1 MTGQSCC
8 PPQRSLKYLPFSW
21 TLGTVANSPL
31 ILRTLLSSHPF
42 RQNVRCPNVRTLAM
56 SGKAAVRVQLE
67 VISIPYICKCPVA
80 FKAQL
85 CILSVRID
93 WVILQKRKKNPRT
106 FKQQRFISH
115 SQHMFTTDA
124 LGTLFPRLLPSH
136 SKTQG
141 NGAATIQN
149 IAGGHGNVTGGLT
162 QKLNL
167 WPPHDMCPFCS
178 KFISQRKSLAGT
190 GHKGIKKYNPKM
202 CPEGK
207 KTEMT
212 IWKKH

>member
-1 MTGQSCC
+1 MSPFQLYSGDYGKQPLDPQDAAEQSSIQTEC
-8 PPQRSLKYLPFSW
+8 
-21 TLGTVANSPL
+21 TLSQCEDFG
-31 ILRTLLSSHPF
+31 
-42 RQNVRCPNVRTLAM
+42 NVRKSCSESTIRGN
-56 SGKAAVRVQLE
+56 K
-67 VISIPYICKCPVA
+67 YPVA

-85 CILSVRID
+85 CILSIRIG
-93 WVILQKRKKNPRT
+93 WVILQKKKKNPRT
-106 FKQQRFISH
+106 LKQQRFISH
-115 SQHMFTTDA
+115 SQHMFTTNA
-124 LGTLFPRLLPSH
+124 LGTLFPHLLPSH

-149 IAGGHGNVTGGLT
+149 IAGGHGNVTGGLI

-190 GHKGIKKYNPKM
+190 GHKGTKKYNPKM